1 MTSREATIY
10 HLKQLKGQPLK
21 QQLSYILSNFWIPI
35 VAVLAGI
42 LCLVSLITHWTS
54 IKTPSMTLC
63 CLDTVLDEEGTNSYL
78 QGFARVQGI
87 DAEKNP
93 IIVEKI
99 HLNVDAE
106 TSYMYLQKFFSLQMA
121 GELDLLITDYDN
133 LISSAY
139 ADSFLDLRQA
149 LTDVQLEQL
158 ADSLLYIDLSVMD
171 QEMTAYPDAYKPE
184 EMEQPV
190 PVAIQLQGDWELSQ
204 SCCPNSY
211 EKNVVALFVNGANI
225 ENAKALLQYILQN

>member
-21 QQLSYILSNFWIPI
+21 QQLSYIWDNFRIQI
-35 VAVLAGI
+35 LACLAVL
-42 LCLVSLITHWTS
+42 LVLGSLITHWAS
-54 IKTPSMTLC
+54 LKTESMTLC
-63 CLDTVLDEEGTNSYL
+63 CLNTVLDEDATSSYL
-78 QGFARVQGI
+78 QEFAQTQGI
-87 DAEKNP
+87 DGEKNP

-99 HLNVDAE
+99 HLNGDAE

-121 GELDLLITDYDN
+121 GEFDLLITDYDN
-133 LISSAY
+133 LLSTAY
-139 ADSFLDLRQA
+139 ADSFLDLRQV
-149 LTDVQLEQL
+149 LTDGQLEQL

-171 QEMTAYPDAYKPE
+171 QETTAYPDAYKPE

-190 PVAIQLQGDWELSQ
+190 PVAIQMQGDWELSQ

-211 EKNVVALFVNGANI
+211 EKNVVALFINGENM
-225 ENAKALLQYILQN
+225 ENAKAFIQYILQD